1 MEDRF
6 PKIQAL
12 ARDRQAFVQFVRF
25 GVVGAINTVLDFGVY
40 VALTRSFVFWS
51 EHIVLAA
58 VASFIVAVTSSF
70 LLNNYWTFRMDASGL
85 HRKGVKFIVV
95 AVGGLIWSAV
105 ILYSLTTAG
114 MYDIF
119 AKVIATGIV
128 MIWNF
133 TLQKFWT
140 FKA

>member
-1 MEDRF
+1 MEGGILKVR
-6 PKIQAL
+6 AL
-12 ARDRQAFVQFVRF
+12 TRDRQAFEQFVRF

-58 VASFIVAVTSSF
+58 VASFIAAVTSSF

-85 HRKGVKFIVV
+85 HRKGIKFMLV
-95 AVGGLIWSAV
+95 AVGGLIWTVV
-105 ILYSLTTAG
+105 ILYLLTTAG

-119 AKVIATGIV
+119 AKIIATGLV
-128 MIWNF
+128 MMWNF
-133 TLQKFWT
+133 ILQKLWT
-140 FKA
+140 FKV